1 MLQVPVRHHPR
12 TAGKTKY
19 NLTRTVR
26 VILDLITVK
35 FMSTYFTKPIY
46 LFGFAGMASF
56 ALSVAAFVWMIVL
69 KYGYDTT
76 FIETPLPVLSAM
88 FFMLSVQFILMGLL
102 AEILM
107 RTYHESQGKRIYIVE
122 TKLNTAGGFEPDRD
136 NV

>member
-1 MLQVPVRHHPR
+1 
-12 TAGKTKY
+12 
-19 NLTRTVR
+19 
-26 VILDLITVK
+26 
-35 FMSTYFTKPIY
+35 MSTYFTKPIY

-122 TKLNTAGGFEPDRD
+122 TKLNTAGGFEPDSD